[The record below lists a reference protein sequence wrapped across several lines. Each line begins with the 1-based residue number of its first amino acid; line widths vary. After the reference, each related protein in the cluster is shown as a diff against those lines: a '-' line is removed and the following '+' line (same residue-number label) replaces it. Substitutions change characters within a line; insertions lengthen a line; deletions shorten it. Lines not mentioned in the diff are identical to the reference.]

1 MLMVITGVCD
11 QSFGIQVAEMANFPE
26 NVIKVSL
33 ARIIYDSHE
42 TSPLLFLRRSLPSVK
57 QTSWKISEVRD
68 CNVGYR

>member
-33 ARIIYDSHE
+33 ARIEYVTVTKPHRFS
-42 TSPLLFLRRSLPSVK
+42 FCAAAC
-57 QTSWKISEVRD
+57 QA
-68 CNVGYR
+68 

>member
-33 ARIIYDSHE
+33 ARIEYVTVTISHRF
-42 TSPLLFLRRSLPSVK
+42 SFCAAAC
-57 QTSWKISEVRD
+57 QA
-68 CNVGYR
+68 